1 MQIYLHSR
9 HNSRKS
15 AKITFFIFT
24 TIALTSALIL
34 AVSAFISTKGE
45 QFILPERAIYLS
57 TASTNQGSKS
67 DFTND
72 TMLEETPKMN
82 NLKCENSNLY
92 KSNVSTGKF
101 RIDEIKLIGKSGNC
115 VQIPLEEYVFGCLLA
130 EMPLDF
136 HPQALMA
143 QAVAARTYVAEKIL
157 CGASKHKGGDVCTSS
172 SCCQS
177 YCSVDEKS
185 YSSEYLQKAKDAVN
199 ATKGMIA
206 VFDGKPIN
214 AVYHASSGYC
224 TLDSKDVW
232 GGEVP
237 YLKSVTAPKE
247 EAEIT
252 KREYTYSKDAFCRI
266 LKGSSNESE
275 AISVFASSD
284 SSFGD
289 GIELDSVMYPAH
301 KVAKALNLQN
311 SYISLS
317 SNGESIT
324 VTASGYGHRVGMSQH
339 GANLLAEQG
348 KSCTE
353 ILSYYYSGISFAFL
367 SY

>member
-82 NLKCENSNLY
+82 NLKFENSNLY

-143 QAVAARTYVAEKIL
+143 QAVAARTYAVLQSTKAAMFAQAAVAVRVTVPSMKNHTAANIF
-157 CGASKHKGGDVCTSS
+157 KK
-172 SCCQS
+172 
-177 YCSVDEKS
+177 
-185 YSSEYLQKAKDAVN
+185 QK
-199 ATKGMIA
+199 M
-206 VFDGKPIN
+206 P
-214 AVYHASSGYC
+214 
-224 TLDSKDVW
+224 
-232 GGEVP
+232 
-237 YLKSVTAPKE
+237 
-247 EAEIT
+247 
-252 KREYTYSKDAFCRI
+252 
-266 LKGSSNESE
+266 
-275 AISVFASSD
+275 
-284 SSFGD
+284 
-289 GIELDSVMYPAH
+289 
-301 KVAKALNLQN
+301 
-311 SYISLS
+311 
-317 SNGESIT
+317 
-324 VTASGYGHRVGMSQH
+324 
-339 GANLLAEQG
+339 
-348 KSCTE
+348 
-353 ILSYYYSGISFAFL
+353 
-367 SY
+367 